1 MAKQSKKKVS
11 SWWHAVPG
19 LGAIIAS
26 EQGRRNRNKL
36 KKTSKNTKSKLTNKD
51 KEDSKKEEGLTKTL
65 AALNKGG
72 GTLKDPGPGK
82 KGSFVPSKKKKSTT
96 TSKKDPNAKYKPKA
110 GTAASRIQQKLRDGG
125 HTQAGLN
132 EKAARHAAWK
142 KARKEGTLGDWE
154 KKYHPGRT
162 PEYRNKKKS
171 SSKTSSNKE
180 TLKATQG
187 KSMPSNPKG
196 MRQEGVGKTAK
207 DLTRH
212 TKKKKKPLGSRLA
225 ATFD

>member
-1 MAKQSKKKVS
+1 MAKQSKKKIS

-36 KKTSKNTKSKLTNKD
+36 KKTSKNTKSNLTEKD
-51 KEDSKKEEGLTKTL
+51 KEDIKKEEGLTKTM
-65 AALNKGG
+65 AALKKGG

-82 KGSFVPSKKKKSTT
+82 KGSFTPSKKKKTESTT
-96 TSKKDPNAKYKPKA
+96 GGKKI
-110 GTAASRIQQKLRDGG
+110 TARSRMR
-125 HTQAGLN
+125 ARN
-132 EKAARHAAWK
+132 EEIHGKSMQPLIDKHAAWK

-196 MRQEGVGKTAK
+196 MRQKGVGKTAK